1 MFKTWLNT
9 LHLIECIL
17 LYTLP
22 SRVVSITLMAT
33 VINGHYNGID
43 QLSINSYQKAY
54 REQIEIQKNF
64 KS

>member
-1 MFKTWLNT
+1 MFKTRLST

-22 SRVVSITLMAT
+22 SRAVSITLMAT
-33 VINGHYNGID
+33 VISGHCNGID
-43 QLSINSYQKAY
+43 HLSINSYQKAY
-54 REQIEIQKNF
+54 REQIEVQKNF